1 MKEARSA
8 TALSDRLE
16 RHWDSLRMGSYPA
29 SADSH
34 RGRCARDAGVTLV
47 VETGNGTMVNSNYTD
62 CRLIDDLNARTP

>member
-62 CRLIDDLNARTP
+62 RRLIDDLNARTP